1 VSHLTDLGGGR
12 ARLVTGLDGPVADV
26 AAELARLAAGEAPS
40 VAAIAGRCAG
50 PAFQL
55 ALACDLRLAAAGA
68 SFSAE
73 GVGDVAACARRL
85 ARLLGEARAKDVLL
99 TGRTFDAAEAL
110 RLGVVT
116 RVVPAAR
123 LDDEARAAAEL
134 IAARPPLAV
143 RAARRAIARVRDL
156 APAEALAEEHEHV
169 RRLLRSRDHQAAVA
183 ASVARRAPVFTGE

>member
-1 VSHLTDLGGGR
+1 M
-12 ARLVTGLDGPVADV
+12 
-26 AAELARLAAGEAPS
+26 
-40 VAAIAGRCAG
+40 
-50 PAFQL
+50 
-55 ALACDLRLAAAGA
+55 
-68 SFSAE
+68 
-73 GVGDVAACARRL
+73 
-85 ARLLGEARAKDVLL
+85 
-99 TGRTFDAAEAL
+99 
-110 RLGVVT
+110 VT